1 MCSQCPTIESGFRP
15 PKYLYGTFVADARWF
30 GRPDMECAMGIKTAL
45 KKATRKVEK
54 AITGEEPEVDILD
67 TLAEEHEVVAALL
80 EELVD
85 GKSSAQRA
93 STLKQI
99 KKNLVPHARAEEAVL
114 YSAILRVK
122 DKPTKTDGEEGFVEH
137 GLIDVLLKNLSGMRD
152 KMSPRFGA
160 TAKVLKEIVTH
171 HVREEESDVWSDAK
185 ENFPTEQ
192 RQKMN
197 RTYVAKKKLVKIPA

>member
-1 MCSQCPTIESGFRP
+1 
-15 PKYLYGTFVADARWF
+15 
-30 GRPDMECAMGIKTAL
+30 MGIATTI
-45 KKATRKVEK
+45 KKATRQVEK
-54 AITGEEPEVDILD
+54 AITGEETEMDILD

-80 EELVD
+80 QELVD

-114 YSAILRVK
+114 YNALVRVK
-122 DKPTKTDGEEGFVEH
+122 GKDTKTDAEEGFVEH
-137 GLIDVLLKNLSGMRD
+137 SLIDSLLKALSGMRD

-171 HVREEESDVWSDAK
+171 HVQEEESDLFSDAK
-185 ENFPTEQ
+185 DNFPSEQ

-197 RTYVAKKKLVKIPA
+197 RTYLAKKKTVKIPA

>member
-1 MCSQCPTIESGFRP
+1 MELSALCDVGSAQP
-15 PKYLYGTFVADARWF
+15 PV
-30 GRPDMECAMGIKTAL
+30 EHAMGITTTL
-45 KKATRKVEK
+45 KKASRQVEK
-54 AITGEEPEVDILD
+54 AFTGEEPEMDILD

-80 EELVD
+80 KDLVD

-99 KKNLVPHARAEEAVL
+99 KKNLLPHARAEEAVL
-114 YSAILRVK
+114 YTALIRVK
-122 DKPTKTDGEEGFVEH
+122 SKDARTDGEEGFVEH
-137 GLIDVLLKNLSGMRD
+137 SLVDALLKALSGMRD

-171 HVREEESDVWSDAK
+171 HVKEEESDLFSDARD
-185 ENFPTEQ
+185 NFPTEQ

-197 RTYVAKKKLVKIPA
+197 RSYLAKKKSVKVPA

>member
-1 MCSQCPTIESGFRP
+1 MSSGNLRPESICAVTYHGTLGTLWRWYGKP
-15 PKYLYGTFVADARWF
+15 P
-30 GRPDMECAMGIKTAL
+30 MEYAMGITTTL
-45 KKATRKVEK
+45 KKASRQVEK
-54 AITGEEPEVDILD
+54 AFTGEEPEMDILD

-80 EELVD
+80 EDLVD

-114 YSAILRVK
+114 YTALIRVK
-122 DKPTKTDGEEGFVEH
+122 SKDARTDGEEGFVEH
-137 GLIDVLLKNLSGMRD
+137 SLVDALLKALSGMRD

-171 HVREEESDVWSDAK
+171 HVKEEESDLFSDARD
-185 ENFPTEQ
+185 NFPTEQ

-197 RTYVAKKKLVKIPA
+197 RTYFAKKKSVKVPA

>member
-1 MCSQCPTIESGFRP
+1 VWELCVLMEAIHAERP
-15 PKYLYGTFVADARWF
+15 L
-30 GRPDMECAMGIKTAL
+30 GIKTAL
-45 KKATRKVEK
+45 KKATRSVEK

-80 EELVD
+80 QELVD

-99 KKNLVPHARAEEAVL
+99 KKNLIPHARAEEDVL
-114 YSAILRVK
+114 YKAIIRVK
-122 DKPTKTDGEEGFVEH
+122 DEDAKTDGEEGFIEH
-137 GLIDVLLKNLSGMRD
+137 SIIDFLLKTLSAARD

-160 TAKVLKEIVTH
+160 AAKVLKEIVTH
-171 HVREEESDVWSDAK
+171 HVREEESDVFSDAR
-185 ENFPTEQ
+185 ENFPAEQ

-197 RTYVAKKKLVKIPA
+197 RVYLVKKKSIRIPA